1 MSRIGKLKISIP
13 SKVTVKTDKSVV
25 SVEGPKGKISKSF
38 DAPVTVKIESG
49 QVSVTPTTETRF
61 ASAMHGTTRAIIAN
75 MINGVVN
82 GYEKNLEIQGVGFK
96 AEQKGLNLVLSL
108 GYSHTITY
116 AIPSGIKVTI
126 VEGTKLK
133 IEGVDKQL
141 VGSVA
146 ADLKHFYKPEPYKG
160 KGVHIVGEFVRR
172 KEGKTAGK

>member
-25 SVEGPKGKISKSF
+25 SVEGPKGKISKNF
-38 DAPVTVKIESG
+38 DAPVTVKIEAG
-49 QVSVTPTTETRF
+49 LVSVVPTSETRF

-96 AEQKGLNLVLSL
+96 AEQKGSNLVLSL

-116 AIPSGIKVTI
+116 AIPAGIKVTI

>member
-1 MSRIGKLKISIP
+1 MSRIGKSKISIP
-13 SKVTVKTDKSVV
+13 SKVSIKFSNKQV
-25 SVEGPKGKISKSF
+25 SVEGPKGKMSKSF
-38 DAPVTVKIESG
+38 DAPVDIKIENG
-49 QVSVTPTTETRF
+49 QVTVVPTATTRF
-61 ASAMHGTTRAIIAN
+61 ANAMHGTVRAIVAN
-75 MINGVVN
+75 MITGVLS
-82 GYEKNLEIQGVGFK
+82 GYEKNIEIQGVGFK
-96 AEQKGLNLVLSL
+96 AEQKGSNLVLSL

-116 AIPSGIKVTI
+116 PIPSDVKITI
-126 VEGTKLK
+126 AEGTKLK

>member
-1 MSRIGKLKISIP
+1 MSRIGKLKIAIP
-13 SKVTVKTDKSVV
+13 AKVSVKSDKSLVH
-25 SVEGPKGKISKSF
+25 VEGPKGKISKNF
-38 DAPVTVKIESG
+38 NAPVEIKVESG
-49 QVSVTPTTETRF
+49 FVTINPTASTRF

-75 MINGVVN
+75 LISGVVT
-82 GYEKNLEIQGVGFK
+82 GYEKNIEIQGVGFK
-96 AEQKGLNLVLSL
+96 AEQKGSNLVLSL

-116 AIPSGIKVTI
+116 AIPAGIKVTI

-133 IEGVDKQL
+133 IEGIDKQL

>member
-13 SKVTVKTDKSVV
+13 AKVTVKADKSVV
-25 SVEGPKGKISKSF
+25 SVEGPKGKISKRF
-38 DAPVTVKIESG
+38 DAPVAVKVDAG
-49 QVSVTPTTETRF
+49 QVSVTPTLETRF

-96 AEQKGLNLVLSL
+96 AEQKGKNLVLNL

-116 AIPSGIKVTI
+116 PIPADIKITI

-133 IEGVDKQL
+133 VEGVDKQL